1 MGGGGWRKGEVGGG
15 RRRGWRKEEGVEEG
29 RGGWRGG
36 KEVEEGGGGWRG
48 GKEVEEGEGRKRW
61 RKGGREK
68 EVEEGG
74 GGGGDEG
81 RGKEVEGGGVRGE
94 PRECE
99 TVKGDI
105 CPCLLTH
112 TYLCATSKGEQ
123 IHSLI
128 LGHGL
133 SNLSSPTDSGADGRR
148 KVVC

>member
-1 MGGGGWRKGEVGGG
+1 MEGGGGRGRWVEEGGGGGG
-15 RRRGWRKEEGVEEG
+15 RRRGWRKGEV
-29 RGGWRGG
+29 GG
-36 KEVEEGGGGWRG
+36 EGG
-48 GKEVEEGEGRKRW
+48 KRW
-61 RKGGREK
+61 RKVEGGGEGGKKWRGREK
-68 EVEEGG
+68 EVEGG
-74 GGGGDEG
+74 GI
-81 RGKEVEGGGVRGE
+81 RGE

-128 LGHGL
+128 PGHGL